1 MGPLL
6 EGRHAPL
13 VVSGNPGLNGAATA
27 SQGLGDRGDGV
38 ALLGEDDGLVT
49 KPDPFGDRHELIY
62 LPLGDSRFDSDV
74 VLGQSLRSFQSSLN
88 LFPLFS
94 Q

>member
-1 MGPLL
+1 VGPLL

-49 KPDPFGDRHELIY
+49 KPDLF
-62 LPLGDSRFDSDV
+62 LGEGF
-74 VLGQSLRSFQSSLN
+74 GQSLKFFEGVMVVNKHRSSSWCD
-88 LFPLFS
+88 PEA
-94 Q
+94 